1 MWLLGSLK
9 VTKRFRMM
17 HYPRFL
23 AECPKNLGWKFRK
36 KRWNNFSRISH
47 RGFPHILPKISRA
60 ISTLFESTRPPL
72 GNSGVISLKTWMIAE
87 FYYAFFTF
95 EPKSIDG
102 KYEFSQRDLI
112 LDHLKRSK
120 VTHLKVCLKLDLSFV
135 SLKYIR
141 FRQRLIWLCLRTVL
155 PLLIQLFTWIKMS
168 RYTDSKRKHQNTK
181 NKPNFIQI
189 KNIWSLN

>member
-1 MWLLGSLK
+1 MVWKIVRKLSVGK
-9 VTKRFRMM
+9 YDKKKYTKFFFRLFQ
-17 HYPRFL
+17 PRFSTNFAQDTL
-23 AECPKNLGWKFRK
+23 CYMYFNRKHSATSREFR
-36 KRWNNFSRISH
+36 
-47 RGFPHILPKISRA
+47 
-60 ISTLFESTRPPL
+60 
-72 GNSGVISLKTWMIAE
+72 SLKTWLEKCWAS
-87 FYYAFFTF
+87 F
-95 EPKSIDG
+95 DG
-102 KYEFSQRDLI
+102 KSEFSKRDLI

-181 NKPNFIQI
+181 NKPRFI
-189 KNIWSLN
+189 

>member
-1 MWLLGSLK
+1 M
-9 VTKRFRMM
+9 
-17 HYPRFL
+17 
-23 AECPKNLGWKFRK
+23 CQ
-36 KRWNNFSRISH
+36 
-47 RGFPHILPKISRA
+47 KISVGKFEKKTMFKNFQHFPTEIFHTFCPRV
-60 ISTLFESTRPPL
+60 ICTSFESSQIPL
-72 GNSGVISLKTWMIAE
+72 GNSVVISLKTWLIKMI
-87 FYYAFFTF
+87 FGGSYVFFDT
-95 EPKSIDG
+95 DG

-181 NKPNFIQI
+181 NKPRFI
-189 KNIWSLN
+189 